1 MGWGAEVEGSDTH
14 CLSYLLASRM
24 HALELR
30 SIWLS
35 VHCGGNIH
43 RQQELCPP
51 VAMLLVIESNAV

>member
-1 MGWGAEVEGSDTH
+1 MGCGAVVEVSNIH
-14 CLSYLLASRM
+14 CLSYLLASRV

-35 VHCGGNIH
+35 VHCGSSIH

-51 VAMLLVIESNAV
+51 VAVLLVIERNAV